1 METTYRL
8 TSLFDRTLVGQTAA
22 TPELAKLA
30 PGDLSRADRL
40 GLEQTD
46 WEDTGGGRMR
56 GRRTIL
62 IAAEDTPGEWDLGV

>member
-8 TSLFDRTLVGQTAA
+8 TSLVDRTQVGQTAS
-22 TPELAKLA
+22 TPELAMLA
-30 PGDLSRADRL
+30 PGDLLRSHRL

-56 GRRTIL
+56 GRRTVL
-62 IAAEDTPGEWDLGV
+62 IAAEDRPGEWKLGV